1 MTQLEHAKVIYNV
14 TKLHEK
20 KPETF
25 LNTLEAGKG
34 EKGKCH
40 VCGKP
45 DLKWTTLG
53 ENKKEAEQKM
63 KEKQVAKRE

>member
-45 DLKWTTLG
+45 DLK
-53 ENKKEAEQKM
+53 
-63 KEKQVAKRE
+63 